1 MHKQS
6 PMSSN
11 QSPMRRS
18 RHLSIIS
25 LTPTRS
31 LFPTPKP
38 EEEEVVDSLDS
49 LIKVLTSPACQRNA
63 RSLAALVSFVR
74 EIKFFKQL
82 AGDLSDE
89 AVSQCCLH
97 MTYTAIPS
105 QVDVFAQGDHG
116 SQFYVILEGHVGV
129 FLNLEDAETGLRTPT
144 QVGLMGKGDGFGEL
158 ALLHNKPRAAT
169 IRCLTDCHFAVLD
182 KNDYVKTLAK
192 AHETKLTQKIDFLLS
207 LPMFKSWT
215 RGSMQK
221 LSYYFKEKIFTRRQ
235 IMVKSGDSA
244 GEVLII
250 REGEVEVRKEI
261 TTRSLLAAFR
271 SPKTSTTFVEMA
283 ILATGETIGH
293 EEVQDSSPHK
303 YTYICHSAVSKLLI
317 ISKEDFFKRINTEES
332 WNVLRTMSEVKGGM
346 RQKLLSSL
354 ELLDIF
360 KQNQTISRLISV
372 STGKKRE
379 KADKRLVLTPKP
391 QSVGLKSKENSP
403 FRSQET
409 AEVRIYP
416 FRSPQRTAETQKRTD
431 SNEKLRRLRSW
442 DVLIARKTIDFQGK
456 SRKKSSKRG
465 IVNIHTHIQRIK
477 SGFRG
482 SEGSLSRPASCW
494 KPCLTVNTL
503 EMAKLREEQSLGSR
517 LHRVVSSSHS
527 QFRFKR
533 CSSAELVVP
542 AL

>member
-1 MHKQS
+1 
-6 PMSSN
+6 
-11 QSPMRRS
+11 MRRS
-18 RHLSIIS
+18 RHFSVISI
-25 LTPTRS
+25 TPTRS
-31 LFPTPKP
+31 LLPSPRP
-38 EEEEVVDSLDS
+38 EEEEVVDSLES
-49 LIKVLTSPACQRNA
+49 LVKVLTSPASQRNV

-97 MTYTAIPS
+97 MTYTVIPS
-105 QVDVFAQGDHG
+105 QLDVFAQGDLG

-129 FLNLEDAETGLRTPT
+129 FLNLEDTATGLRTPT
-144 QVGLMGKGDGFGEL
+144 QVGLMSKGDAFGEL

-192 AHETKLTQKIDFLLS
+192 VHETKLTQKIDFLLS

-221 LSYYFKEKIFTRRQ
+221 LSYYFKEKAFTRRQ
-235 IMVKSGDSA
+235 VLVKSGDFA

-250 REGEVEVRKEI
+250 REGEVEVRKEV

-303 YTYICHSAVSKLLI
+303 YSYICHSSVTKLLI

-332 WNVLRTMSEVKGGM
+332 WNVLRAMTEVKGGM

-354 ELLDIF
+354 ELLDVF
-360 KQNQTISRLISV
+360 KQSQSVSRPISV
-372 STGKKRE
+372 SAGGKRE
-379 KADKRLVLTPKP
+379 KAGKRLVQTPKP
-391 QSVGLKSKENSP
+391 QLTGLRSRENSP
-403 FRSQET
+403 VPPKES
-409 AEVRIYP
+409 AEMEAGGRIYP
-416 FRSPQRTAETQKRTD
+416 FRSPKRMETQQKTD
-431 SNEKLRRLRSW
+431 FNKELRRLKSW
-442 DVLIARKTIDFQGK
+442 DVIIARKTIDLQGK
-456 SRKKSSKRG
+456 QRKKSSKRE
-465 IVNIHTHIQRIK
+465 IVNIHTYIQRVK
-477 SGFRG
+477 TGFRG
-482 SEGSLSRPASCW
+482 AEASVSRPTSSW

-503 EMAKLREEQSLGSR
+503 EMAKMREKEQYLSSR

-533 CSSAELVVP
+533 CSSAELVSP
-542 AL
+542 GL